1 MKRLTSSLVVSGAAI
16 GLAVAFAP
24 TASADQPVITQ
35 KTTSATTVLSG
46 ACSFPITVDFT
57 VSETDRFF
65 SDQSGTLVRES
76 AIADEQDTFSAN
88 GKSLTGLPYTVTLT
102 ASFDS
107 SGNITQ
113 LYADGVIERVPLPDG
128 SVFQSA
134 GRVNF
139 AADGFPDFTI
149 TSDWGSALNLA
160 GFCAA
165 LSP

>member
-1 MKRLTSSLVVSGAAI
+1 MKRLTAPLVAFGAAI
-16 GLAVAFAP
+16 GLAVVFAP
-24 TASADQPVITQ
+24 MATADQPVITH
-35 KTTSATTVLSG
+35 KTTSATTVLTG

-65 SDQSGTLVRES
+65 FDTSGTLIRES
-76 AIADEQDTFSAN
+76 AQANEQDTFTAN
-88 GKSLTGLPYTVTLT
+88 AKSLTGLPYTVNLV
-102 ASFDS
+102 AHFDS

-149 TSDWGSALNLA
+149 TSDWGSARNLT